1 MQNREDRIVEE
12 YRQRADNF
20 ENEANWIKD
29 DELLTNILTSPF
41 GDGELVDI
49 CSGTGVVA
57 RKSQELG
64 WVATSI
70 DISLR
75 MLKQAAEK
83 GLPSIVGVAESVPLK
98 RNSADLVT
106 CRQGL
111 HYTEIPTALQEF
123 QRVSRDSVH
132 LAHITLEEEAD
143 RERWQEYFD
152 IVNPKRQRIFAPG
165 EIPAYCRDAGFEIER
180 TDTYQTRAMLSK
192 RLMNVPEDVFDE
204 VVTLFTT
211 ASERWQ
217 ENYNVSQRSG
227 TDLSYSQRWEITR
240 LKTSD

>member
-1 MQNREDRIVEE
+1 MHNRKNRIVEE

-29 DELLTNILTSPF
+29 DELLTHILTVPF

-57 RKSQELG
+57 RKAQELE
-64 WVATSI
+64 WAATSV
-70 DISLR
+70 DISHR
-75 MLKQAAEK
+75 MLKQATEK
-83 GLPSIVGVAESVPLK
+83 GLPCIVGVAESVPLK
-98 RNSADLVT
+98 SNSADLVT

-111 HYTEIPTALQEF
+111 HYTDIPTAFQEF

-152 IVNPKRQRIFAPG
+152 IVNPKRRRIFAPG
-165 EIPAYCRDAGFEIER
+165 EIPAYCRDAGFEVAR
-180 TDTYQTRAMLSK
+180 TETYRTRATLSK
-192 RLMNVPEDVFDE
+192 RLMNVPDDVYDE
-204 VVTLFTT
+204 VVTLFTD
-211 ASERWQ
+211 APNRWQ
-217 ENYNVSQRSG
+217 DNYNISRESG
-227 TDLSYSQRWEITR
+227 TDISYSQRWEITR
-240 LKTSD
+240 LKTSN